1 MAEAL
6 VLQCIIDHNRPF
18 NVQCVAD
25 LLATKGVKKVQA
37 QRCLDDLAAAGK
49 LRCKV
54 CACSYR
60 AEHRKRGY
68 MSYTYFINLMRQS
81 RLAQH
86 PGIRQEQ
93 DLLSKSSRRGLEQGG
108 TTFCTRKFMSNVLSR
123 FRFMACGE
131 NATEHCVSGTKRW
144 YYSLKHGDFLMQ
156 ELAISQSRI
165 TELTAKLA
173 EDSKK
178 IASKKKGLSSALYTI
193 VRIE

>member
-1 MAEAL
+1 
-6 VLQCIIDHNRPF
+6 
-18 NVQCVAD
+18 
-25 LLATKGVKKVQA
+25 
-37 QRCLDDLAAAGK
+37 
-49 LRCKV
+49 
-54 CACSYR
+54 
-60 AEHRKRGY
+60 
-68 MSYTYFINLMRQS
+68 
-81 RLAQH
+81 
-86 PGIRQEQ
+86 
-93 DLLSKSSRRGLEQGG
+93 
-108 TTFCTRKFMSNVLSR
+108 
-123 FRFMACGE
+123 MACGE